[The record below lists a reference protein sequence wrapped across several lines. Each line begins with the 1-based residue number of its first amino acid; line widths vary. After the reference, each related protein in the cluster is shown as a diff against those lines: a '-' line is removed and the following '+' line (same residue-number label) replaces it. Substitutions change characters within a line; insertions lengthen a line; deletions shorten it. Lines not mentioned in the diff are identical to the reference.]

1 MYPIQFRQLFY
12 FSLYLRKKFHISK
25 ILFLFLD
32 KEVINCMK
40 DGMIDDWDLFE
51 KIVDYS
57 YSKCLHTESKFH
69 PVLFSESPLNTKSKR
84 EKLVELMFEK
94 YHVPAVYLCRNA
106 VLAAFSCGRPTC
118 IVVDSGAV
126 HTSAIPVHDGYVI
139 HSAVVKCPLGGN
151 FISMQCKEFLAV
163 SPIYLI

>member
-1 MYPIQFRQLFY
+1 
-12 FSLYLRKKFHISK
+12 
-25 ILFLFLD
+25 
-32 KEVINCMK
+32 MK

-57 YSKCLHTESKFH
+57 YSKCLHTESQYH
-69 PVLFSESPLNTKSKR
+69 PVLFSESPFNTRSKR

-106 VLAAFSCGRPTC
+106 VLAAFSCGRPTS
-118 IVVDSGAV
+118 IIVDSGAI

-151 FISMQCKEFLAV
+151 FISTQCKEFLAV
-163 SPIYLI
+163 S